1 MNEQTLNK
9 PAMRRSI
16 MEKWKKCVTGFLLL
30 MCLCSLPSFG
40 QDDPPADSLS
50 LSAKYQEVLNRSE
63 SYQNYKV
70 IANFRLDGLWKEVQD
85 SLASYRR
92 EIAAT
97 KVLVDQWESQTAQVR
112 DSLALVHRNLAASEE
127 LNDEIEFLGLSI
139 DKGFYN
145 TFVWSLIGLLVLA
158 LLVLYYFYQRGH
170 GLTSRA
176 QRDFAKANQELE
188 DLRTRSN
195 ERQVKLKRELQ
206 TALNLI
212 EDYKKKAHR

>member
-1 MNEQTLNK
+1 MNEQTLIK
-9 PAMRRSI
+9 QAMRSN
-16 MEKWKKCVTGFLLL
+16 MLVQWSKCATGFLLL
-30 MCLCSLPSFG
+30 MFLCILPAFG
-40 QDDPPADSLS
+40 QGDASADSLS
-50 LSAKYQEVLNRSE
+50 LSAKYQEVLSRSE

-85 SLASYRR
+85 SLASYRK

-97 KVLVDQWESQTAQVR
+97 KALVDQWESQTAQVR
-112 DSLALVHRNLAASEE
+112 DSLALMERNLAASEE

-158 LLVLYYFYQRGH
+158 LLVLYYFYQRSH

-176 QRDFAKANQELE
+176 QRDFSKANQELE
-188 DLRTRSN
+188 ELRTRSN